1 MPTVLLNINIDK
13 DLRDE
18 LKIIA
23 IKQNTTITEILTN
36 YIEEYVNENKWNIF
50 LMIFY
55 VVNNLL
61 ISIAN
66 YLKTPHSTWD
76 YIK

>member
-23 IKQNTTITEILTN
+23 IKNDTTITEILTE
-36 YIEEYVNENKWNIF
+36 YIKQYVNENK
-50 LMIFY
+50 
-55 VVNNLL
+55 
-61 ISIAN
+61 
-66 YLKTPHSTWD
+66 
-76 YIK
+76 

>member
-23 IKQNTTITEILTN
+23 VKQNTTITEILTTF
-36 YIEEYVNENKWNIF
+36 IKEYVNENK
-50 LMIFY
+50 
-55 VVNNLL
+55 
-61 ISIAN
+61 
-66 YLKTPHSTWD
+66 
-76 YIK
+76 

>member
-23 IKQNTTITEILTN
+23 IKNDTTITEILTD
-36 YIEEYVNENKWNIF
+36 YIRQYVNENK
-50 LMIFY
+50 
-55 VVNNLL
+55 
-61 ISIAN
+61 
-66 YLKTPHSTWD
+66 
-76 YIK
+76 

>member
-1 MPTVLLNINIDK
+1 MSTVLLNINIDK

-36 YIEEYVNENKWNIF
+36 FIKEYVNENK
-50 LMIFY
+50 
-55 VVNNLL
+55 
-61 ISIAN
+61 
-66 YLKTPHSTWD
+66 
-76 YIK
+76 

>member
-23 IKQNTTITEILTN
+23 IKNDTTITEILID
-36 YIEEYVNENKWNIF
+36 YIKQYVNENK
-50 LMIFY
+50 
-55 VVNNLL
+55 
-61 ISIAN
+61 
-66 YLKTPHSTWD
+66 
-76 YIK
+76 